1 MRVLLLAAVAISIAG
16 CAHAAGGA
24 LPITAG
30 AASSA
35 AGPRLSGLRV
45 TGNEL
50 VDGSN
55 NVVHLRGVNRSGT
68 EYACVQGWGIF
79 DGLSTPRRSTEAIRS
94 STCGRIRRAKGTEPT
109 MTTAGT
115 WAVLLSFRAPY
126 QTSEE
131 CGTPLPFRRFR
142 IRCPN

>member
-1 MRVLLLAAVAISIAG
+1 MRVLLLAAVAISMAG
-16 CAHAAGGA
+16 CSHAAGGA

-79 DGLSTPRRSTEAIRS
+79 DGLSTPRRSKQLGQEALRACIDKRTFPDVRRDRTYTSGYPGGFTTIPEYAAELVPLILETTVS
-94 STCGRIRRAKGTEPT
+94 SMLA
-109 MTTAGT
+109 
-115 WAVLLSFRAPY
+115 
-126 QTSEE
+126 
-131 CGTPLPFRRFR
+131 
-142 IRCPN
+142 